1 MSTLVND
8 VPFDFCSMEFEI
20 SSNGE
25 SFGIMTGIESVDYK
39 ETFNRT
45 KYGGT
50 NRQATARTDG
60 DSECEGS
67 LTFYQSWWDY
77 LAAKAAEL
85 KQPLALLEMTITINK
100 QHRGEVMH
108 TDTLTGVKLGD
119 IGSSGSKGPDPLMVT
134 CSLDVMNIYRD
145 GVDAWGKTL

>member
-1 MSTLVND
+1 MSTTVNNI
-8 VPFDFCSMEFEI
+8 PFDHCSLEFEI
-20 SSNGE
+20 SSSGE
-25 SFGIMTGIESVDYK
+25 SFGIMSGVDSIDYT

-67 LTFYQSWWDY
+67 ITFYQSWWDY
-77 LAAKAAEL
+77 LASKAAEL
-85 KQPLALLEMTITINK
+85 KQPLALIEFTLTINK
-100 QHRGEVMH
+100 QHRGEVLH

-119 IGSSGSKGPDPLMVT
+119 IGNSSSKGPDALMVT
-134 CSLDVMNIYRD
+134 CKLDVMNIYRD
-145 GVDAWGKTL
+145 GVDAWGNTL